1 MKAIKKTI
9 SQKVGLPP
17 GSIVYVGETNPVKTS
32 INLITYDEQYFSS
45 LSLNNFKDLKSKIDE
60 NKNNWI
66 LISGYENIELIKEI
80 GENYNIH
87 PLLMEDALKT
97 LHLPKYES
105 EDDEVS
111 FILKE
116 IGIDN
121 GNTVLIYH
129 RFLFLDKNILIL
141 LQDIETNT
149 LSKLIERLSEGKGKA
164 RYKGL
169 DYLMFL
175 IFDSYLDTYYSF
187 FENIRDEITEL
198 EESILTESNENY
210 LNEIYSL
217 KKKLT
222 IIRKNLYPLKDSI
235 LKLFRDEETQIKEE
249 NKIYFNDLNNHV
261 EELIEYYRSF
271 EESIGT
277 LFYLNENNITHNT
290 NEVTKILTIIATI
303 FIPLTFIAGIYGMNF
318 RFMPE
323 LEWKYG
329 YFAVLIVM
337 FFIGIFFF
345 IFVKKKNWF

>member
-1 MKAIKKTI
+1 MNTAKKTI

-17 GSIVYVGETNPVKTS
+17 GSIVYVGETNPVNTTIK
-32 INLITYDEQYFSS
+32 LITFDQQYFNS
-45 LSLNNFKDLKSKIDE
+45 LSIKNLEELKSNIDE
-60 NKNNWI
+60 TKNNWI
-66 LISGYENIELIKEI
+66 LISGFANIELIKEI
-80 GENYNIH
+80 GEYFNIH

-97 LHLPKYES
+97 SHLPKYES

-116 IGIDN
+116 IGVEN
-121 GNTVLIYH
+121 GNTILIYH
-129 RFLFLDKNILIL
+129 RFLYLDKNILIL
-141 LQDIETNT
+141 LQDIETNI
-149 LSKLIERLSEGKGKA
+149 LNKLIERVSEGKGKA
-164 RYKGL
+164 RNKNL

-187 FENIRDEITEL
+187 FENIREEITEL
-198 EESILTESNENY
+198 EELILTESNENY
-210 LNEIYSL
+210 LNEIYAL

-222 IIRKNLYPLKDSI
+222 IMRKNLYPLKDSI
-235 LKLFRDEETQIKEE
+235 LKLFRDEDTQIKEE
-249 NKIYFNDLNNHV
+249 NKIYFSDLNNHI

-271 EESIGT
+271 EESIGS

-323 LEWKYG
+323 LEWQYG
-329 YFAVLIVM
+329 YFAVLIGM
-337 FFIGIFFF
+337 LFIGISFF
-345 IFVKKKNWF
+345 IFIKRKKWF